1 MGLLQTVS
9 AVTLDDAL
17 VAVALADAGHVH
29 TVASGEHVSLQ
40 LVAHLVLGAI
50 LQAELLEDLLKL
62 GDAGLLLMA
71 GLRLGELALGNGLVT
86 QLNSW

>member
-1 MGLLQTVS
+1 MTPGS
-9 AVTLDDAL
+9 R
-17 VAVALADAGHVH
+17 ALADAGHVH
-29 TVASGEHVSLQ
+29 TVAGGEHVSLQ

-62 GDAGLLLMA
+62 GDAGLLLVA

-86 QLNSW
+86 QLNGS